1 MCYGSAMSND
11 LSPRA
16 QQILPGLQ
24 MDPDGLDYAAT
35 APPRDAPRYTA
46 AEFLRREPDKA
57 QKVVDLLGIG
67 CGQRRAAEL
76 VGCSVHTVRAVL
88 AELPEDVA
96 TARRAQLTE
105 FRRLTALGL
114 EALAEKLSDPAELAK
129 LSPLQLATVIG
140 ILDDHSKG
148 QAPASVT
155 VNINAPSADDLN
167 SYLSRLQA
175 ADPAEPGET
184 DLPGESGGTKG
195 TLPGPPAGEAGQIL
209 DVQPEPEETPGHP
222 FKGSGIDT

>member
-1 MCYGSAMSND
+1 MSND

-16 QQILPGLQ
+16 QQILPGLA
-24 MDPDGLDYAAT
+24 MDPEGLNYDAT
-35 APPRDAPRYTA
+35 EPPRNAPRYTA
-46 AEFLRREPDKA
+46 AEFLRRERDKA
-57 QKVVDLLGIG
+57 QKVVELLGIG
-67 CGQRRAAEL
+67 CGQRRTAEL

-88 AELPEDVA
+88 AKLPEDVA
-96 TARRAQLTE
+96 TARRAQLSE

-114 EALAEKLSDPAELAK
+114 EALAEKLSDPAELTK

-175 ADPAEPGET
+175 VDREDPGET
-184 DLPGESGGTKG
+184 DLPRQSGGAKG
-195 TLPGPPAGEAGQIL
+195 IDADRAGSGSAEFLDVEAEPEAGADPGQDETIL
-209 DVQPEPEETPGHP
+209 D
-222 FKGSGIDT
+222 K